1 MCKGIQLIHSH
12 LRMNVSCIMFIV
24 LLCGFFWHLRNF
36 ISNVFLVWRLFCRTK
51 ITMSLLLLLL
61 YLYNLLCS
69 FCEHQI
75 QMKLPII
82 NIMVLPNLQKQTI
95 YFQELHY
102 VHFSIV
108 LCICMTLIIFEWCSI
123 IYLWT
128 LYFNK

>member
-61 YLYNLLCS
+61 YLYYLLCS

-108 LCICMTLIIFEWCSI
+108 LCIYNIFIIFWVI
-123 IYLWT
+123 
-128 LYFNK
+128 LYRLFYSNY